1 MNSKHRQEGIARI
14 VSANVHKALRAEEK
28 VTVFLPSPA
37 RLAEAEKGTPQ
48 AYDNSSV
55 LTTIATG
62 IAKTE
67 SIPSSEFQD

>member
-1 MNSKHRQEGIARI
+1 MNSR
-14 VSANVHKALRAEEK
+14 LRAEEK
-28 VTVFLPSPA
+28 VTAFLPPPA